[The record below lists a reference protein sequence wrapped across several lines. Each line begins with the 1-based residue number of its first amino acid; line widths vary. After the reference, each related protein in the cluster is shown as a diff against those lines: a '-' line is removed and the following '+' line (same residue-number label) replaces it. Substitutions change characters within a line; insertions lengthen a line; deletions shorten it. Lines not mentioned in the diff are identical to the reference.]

1 LKKEI
6 SMKNRIASL
15 VALAVLLPMAPAA
28 FAADEAVVQVA
39 ANESKKEPRRAPTDE
54 EALALAALEGLIN
67 MPPER
72 ALPILKR
79 VLSGDQS
86 TIVKKRALFVA
97 SQFDGP
103 EAQQLLIDV
112 AKQANNPLRAEAIR
126 NIGIGG
132 NPTSVAVLKEVYA
145 NGDDATKRQVL
156 ESWLIA
162 GNRADVYQ
170 AALAAKTE
178 AEADRAIRTLAA
190 MGARDELRKL
200 GAEGK
205 NSKSLMEAFAVS
217 GDLESLKRIA
227 NTAPDP
233 ATRAEAVRRMGI
245 IAGPEATKALRE
257 AYERATDDK
266 VKRAALDG
274 LLVTGNEQAVLELY
288 KVAKTP
294 EEKRALLR
302 TLSTMGGDAA
312 LTAID
317 QALGGGQAT
326 GGKK

>member
-1 LKKEI
+1 
-6 SMKNRIASL
+6 MKTRFAPLI
-15 VALAVLLPMAPAA
+15 VLAMLLPVAPAA
-28 FAADEAVVQVA
+28 LADEAEIHVA
-39 ANESKKEPRRAPTDE
+39 ANETRKETRRGPTDD

-67 MPPER
+67 MPPDR

-86 TIVKKRALFVA
+86 ILVKKRALFVA
-97 SQFDGP
+97 SQFDRA
-103 EAQQLLIDV
+103 EAQQLIIDV
-112 AKQANNPLRAEAIR
+112 AKQRDNPLRREAIR

-132 NPTSVAVLKEVYA
+132 QPSSLAVLKDVYA
-145 NGDDATKRQVL
+145 AGDEATRKEVL
-156 ESWLIA
+156 EAWLIA
-162 GNRADVYQ
+162 DRRADVYQ

-190 MGARDELRKL
+190 MGAREELRKL

-233 ATRAEAVRRMGI
+233 VTRAEAVRRMGI

-257 AYERATDDK
+257 AYERASDAK
-266 VKRAALDG
+266 VKSAALDG
-274 LLVTGNEQAVLELY
+274 LLMTGNEQAVLELY
-288 KVAKTP
+288 KTAKTP
-294 EEKRALLR
+294 EEKRTLLR
-302 TLSTMGGDAA
+302 TLTAMGGDAA
-312 LTAID
+312 LNAID
-317 QALGGGQAT
+317 QALGG
-326 GGKK
+326 KK